1 MNATLIRWSQAL
13 RSPLLMLVLVMS
25 CRAPEDAIPSD
36 VLPRD
41 RFTTI
46 LVEAQLI
53 EARTNHE
60 LVVAHHSS
68 IPSEQYYADMFKEQG
83 TSKEE
88 FQRSFAFWSGRSADM
103 KAIYE
108 EVLVEISRRKD
119 EHAQ

>member
-1 MNATLIRWSQAL
+1 MRVLLLLLLLATA
-13 RSPLLMLVLVMS
+13 
-25 CRAPEDAIPSD
+25 CRAPEAAVPPD

-41 RFTTI
+41 KFTAI

-68 IPSEQYYADMFKEQG
+68 IPSEQYYADMFREQG
-83 TSKEE
+83 TTKEE

-103 KAIYE
+103 KSIYE

-119 EHAQ
+119 EQAQ

>member
-1 MNATLIRWSQAL
+1 M
-13 RSPLLMLVLVMS
+13 RSLVIIVLLAVS
-25 CRAPEDAIPSD
+25 CRAPEEAVPSD

-41 RFTTI
+41 RFKDI

-68 IPSEQYYADMFKEQG
+68 IPSEQYYTDMFKEQG
-83 TSKEE
+83 TTKEE
-88 FQRSFAFWSGRSADM
+88 FQRSFTFWSGRSADM
-103 KAIYE
+103 KVIYE

-119 EHAQ
+119 DQGQ